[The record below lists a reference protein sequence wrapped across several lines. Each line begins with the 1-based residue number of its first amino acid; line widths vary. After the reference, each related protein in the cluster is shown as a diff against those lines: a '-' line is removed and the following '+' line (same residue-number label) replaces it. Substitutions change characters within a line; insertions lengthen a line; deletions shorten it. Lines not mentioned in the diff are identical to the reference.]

1 MFLSHRIKFVIV
13 GGALYIDSQNYI
25 RYEREAVEL
34 VLRAAIEGRVGGS
47 KTRKWLAAE
56 AHDLKD

>member
-25 RYEREAVEL
+25 RYEREADEL

-47 KTRKWLAAE
+47 KTRK
-56 AHDLKD
+56 

>member
-25 RYEREAVEL
+25 RYEREADEL
-34 VLRAAIEGRVGGS
+34 VLRAAIEGHVGGS
-47 KTRKWLAAE
+47 KTSK
-56 AHDLKD
+56 